1 MADRS
6 GWPFGREGAG
16 ARDGS
21 PGGDEDVLTL
31 EPLLEAVR
39 EGVEATGWE
48 LSGLQKTTSYQ
59 FEGRWE
65 GDSTR
70 SAYVFFH
77 RPDLRDDVSID
88 VYLDET
94 SRGLKGNLA
103 LVLDAPPLGEMERV
117 EDVVGTLGSMGNRV
131 LPKEYRRPLTLRFRI
146 ADVAGEPSEAGAEV
160 RFKIH
165 IPSAALSAGRTAVVA
180 VARAAVDAFEE
191 LLKTDELRQLSG
203 ESRTAR
209 GE

>member
-1 MADRS
+1 MDEGS
-6 GWPFGREGAG
+6 GWPAGREGAG
-16 ARDGS
+16 AGDES

-39 EGVEATGWE
+39 EGVEATGWT

-77 RPDLRDDVSID
+77 RSDLPEDVSID

-103 LVLDAPPLGEMERV
+103 LVMDAPPLGEMGRV
-117 EDVVGTLGSMGNRV
+117 EDVVGTLGRIGSGV
-131 LPKEYRRPLTLRFRI
+131 LPEEYRRPLTLRFRI
-146 ADVAGEPSEAGAEV
+146 TDVADEPAEADAEV

-180 VARAAVDAFEE
+180 VARAAVDSFEK
-191 LLKTDELRQLSG
+191 LLRRDELRELRG
-203 ESRTAR
+203 EKRTA
-209 GE
+209 E

>member
-1 MADRS
+1 MDDRR
-6 GWPFGREGAG
+6 GRPAGREGADAG
-16 ARDGS
+16 NGS
-21 PGGDEDVLTL
+21 PGDDEDVLTL

-39 EGVEATGWE
+39 EGVETAGWE

-77 RPDLRDDVSID
+77 RSDLPEDVSID

-103 LVLDAPPLGEMERV
+103 LVLDAPPLGEMGRV
-117 EDVVGTLGSMGNRV
+117 EEVVATLGRIGSGV
-131 LPKEYRRPLTLRFRI
+131 LPEEYRRPLTLRFRI
-146 ADVAGEPSEAGAEV
+146 PDVGDEPAGAGAEV

-191 LLKTDELRQLSG
+191 LLDRDELREL
-203 ESRTAR
+203 R